1 MLTAIALIALGIGI
15 LYGIVKLR
23 SARAAGDAAAARR
36 YQISLVGLLVVLAIL
51 LVSQLLFS

>member
-51 LVSQLLFS
+51 LVSQLLIS